1 MFAAQLSEASGDT
14 VVPEGFLPDTPA
26 KRYLQLKHTVPHDN
40 FDDALAVDDAGD
52 GSAWSA
58 AHARYHDFF
67 RELTTRYD
75 YEDVMLVDKD
85 GDIVHTAYK
94 GVDLGTN
101 IRTGQYA
108 GGNLQ
113 EATDAAIQS
122 NAVDFVAITDCER
135 Y

>member
-1 MFAAQLSEASGDT
+1 M
-14 VVPEGFLPDTPA
+14 
-26 KRYLQLKHTVPHDN
+26 
-40 FDDALAVDDAGD
+40 
-52 GSAWSA
+52 
-58 AHARYHDFF
+58 
-67 RELTTRYD
+67 TTRYD

-122 NAVDFVAITDCER
+122 KAVDFVAITDCER